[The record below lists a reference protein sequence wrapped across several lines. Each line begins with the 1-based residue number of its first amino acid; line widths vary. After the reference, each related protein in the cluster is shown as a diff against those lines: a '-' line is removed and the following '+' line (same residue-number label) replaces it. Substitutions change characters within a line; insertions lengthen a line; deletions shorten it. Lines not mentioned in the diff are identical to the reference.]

1 MTAVD
6 SLTTG
11 IGDPTDEAGPGRQRA
26 AWADLCRV
34 VAIYGVILIHSCGIA
49 FYAFGKSPMSDWL
62 SANAL
67 DSAVRVAVPL
77 FVMISGAMLLRAGA
91 QVVSTG
97 SILRRVLKVFI
108 PLVFWS
114 AAYLYRNGA
123 LGSYGAGLLTMF
135 SEPVMYHLWFVY
147 MIAGLYILLPFL
159 QAIYQMLRT
168 RPTLGAYFFLVW
180 FAVTCVPTYW
190 PLPVLRIMQVTSFLG
205 YGGLF
210 ILGGLLAGIGRKAIP
225 RWTCIGVYAICSAIT
240 FYLTWRFSEAAGA
253 GVERAYVYFTPN
265 VIIASIAAF
274 LAFMTFD
281 LSVRAAAIA
290 KWLSDRAFIIF
301 FVHVAVLEHVRL
313 SGAIR
318 VASEHLPMALVILL
332 ISLSTFF
339 ISGLIA
345 AAIRLIPGA
354 SRVAG

>member
-1 MTAVD
+1 MTTAD
-6 SLTTG
+6 TLTTR
-11 IGDPTDEAGPGRQRA
+11 IADPKSEAVPGKQRA

-34 VAIYGVILIHSCGIA
+34 VAIYGVILIHSCGAA
-49 FYAFGKSPMSDWL
+49 FYAFGKSPLPDWL

-77 FVMISGAMLLRAGA
+77 FVMISGAMLLRPGM

-97 SILRRVLKVFI
+97 NILRRVLKVFI

-114 AAYLYRNGA
+114 AAFLYRNGA
-123 LGSYGAGLLTMF
+123 LGSYGAGLLAMF

-147 MIAGLYILLPFL
+147 MIVGLYVLLPFL
-159 QAIYQMLRT
+159 QAIYEVLRS
-168 RPTLGAYFFLVW
+168 RPALSVYFFVVW
-180 FAVTCVPTYW
+180 FAVTSVPQYW
-190 PLPVLRIMQVTSFLG
+190 PLPVLRIMQLTSFLG

-210 ILGGLLAGIGRKAIP
+210 ILGGLLAGVDRKAIS
-225 RWTCIGVYAICSAIT
+225 RWACIAVYAICSAIT
-240 FYLTWRFSEAAGA
+240 FYLTWRFSEKAGVP
-253 GVERAYVYFTPN
+253 VERAYVYFTPN
-265 VIIASIAAF
+265 VFIASIAAF
-274 LAFMTFD
+274 LAFVTVD
-281 LSVRAAAIA
+281 LSARSAAIA

-301 FVHVAVLEHVRL
+301 FVHVVVLEHVRF
-313 SGAIR
+313 SSAIR
-318 VASEHLPMALVILL
+318 IATEHLPAGLVILL

-339 ISGLIA
+339 ICGVIA

>member
-1 MTAVD
+1 MTTAD
-6 SLTTG
+6 TLTTG
-11 IGDPTDEAGPGRQRA
+11 IAHPKSDAVPGKQRA

-34 VAIYGVILIHSCGIA
+34 VAIYGVLLIHSCGAA
-49 FYAFGKSPMSDWL
+49 FYAFGKSPLPDWL

-77 FVMISGAMLLRAGA
+77 FVMISGAMLLRPGLPVA
-91 QVVSTG
+91 STA

-114 AAYLYRNGA
+114 AAYLYRNNA
-123 LGSYGAGLLTMF
+123 LGGFGVNLF
-135 SEPVMYHLWFVY
+135 SIFTEPAMYHLWFVY
-147 MIAGLYILLPFL
+147 MIVGLYILLPFL
-159 QAIYQMLRT
+159 QAIYEVLRS
-168 RPTLGAYFFLVW
+168 RPSLGVYFFVVW
-180 FAVTCVPTYW
+180 FAVTCVPLYW
-190 PLPVLRIMQVTSFLG
+190 PLPVLRIMQLTSFLG

-210 ILGGLLAGIGRKAIP
+210 VLGGLLATIDRKAIP
-225 RWTCIGVYAICSAIT
+225 RWTCIAVYAICSAIT
-240 FYLTWRFSEAAGA
+240 FYLTWRFSEKAGVA
-253 GVERAYVYFTPN
+253 VERAYVYFTPN

-281 LSVRAAAIA
+281 LSARSAAIA
-290 KWLSDRAFIIF
+290 KWMSDRAFIIF
-301 FVHVAVLEHVRL
+301 FVHVVVLEHVRY
-313 SGAIR
+313 SNTIR
-318 VASEHLPMALVILL
+318 IASEHLPVFLVILL

>member
-1 MTAVD
+1 MV
-6 SLTTG
+6 S
-11 IGDPTDEAGPGRQRA
+11 
-26 AWADLCRV
+26 
-34 VAIYGVILIHSCGIA
+34 IYGVILIHSCGVA
-49 FYAFGKSPMSDWL
+49 FYAFGKSPLSDWL

-77 FVMISGAMLLRAGA
+77 FVMISGAMLLRPGMP
-91 QVVSTG
+91 VVSTG

-114 AAYLYRNGA
+114 AAYLYRNNA
-123 LGSYGAGLLTMF
+123 LGGYGAGLLSMF
-135 SEPVMYHLWFVY
+135 SEPAVYHLWFVY
-147 MIAGLYILLPFL
+147 MICGLYILLPFL
-159 QAIYQMLRT
+159 QAIYEVLRS
-168 RPTLGAYFFLVW
+168 RPALGVYFFVVW
-180 FAVTCVPTYW
+180 FAVTCVPMYW
-190 PLPVLRIMQVTSFLG
+190 PLPVLRIMQLTSFLG

-210 ILGGLLAGIGRKAIP
+210 ILGGLLAGIDRKSIP
-225 RWTCIGVYAICSAIT
+225 RWACITVYAVCSAIT
-240 FYLTWRFSEAAGA
+240 FYLTWRLSEKA
-253 GVERAYVYFTPN
+253 GVAVEHAYVYFTPN

-274 LAFMTFD
+274 LAFVTVD
-281 LSVRAAAIA
+281 LSGRAAAIA

-301 FVHVAVLEHVRL
+301 FVHVAVLEHVRF

-318 VASEHLPMALVILL
+318 VASEHLHTGLVILL